1 MLVIH
6 AHQEPSV
13 PKIELLVLLVPQDS
27 ILQGMETFASIAQL
41 VLILLRAQKAFKS
54 VRDAQKDQSIRL
66 LALGV
71 SPAGKGP
78 MKSTQL
84 PVNLVLQVLPLVLLK
99 IHALFAQQD
108 RLLPS
113 LDQPSASNVKQ
124 EALK

>member
-6 AHQEPSV
+6 AHQELSV

-54 VRDAQKDQSIRL
+54 ARDAQKDQSIRL

-71 SPAGKGP
+71 SPVGKGP
-78 MKSTQL
+78 MKSIQ
-84 PVNLVLQVLPLVLLK
+84 PLVSLALQVLPLVLLK
-99 IHALFAQQD
+99 IHALLAQQAQ
-108 RLLPS
+108 LLPS